1 MVVLKRIVLYGAGG
15 FGRETAYL
23 IDVINYCNPGTYW
36 FLGFLVD
43 KEFYTPNTTINGYP
57 LLGTDDWILNNKEF
71 TSELS
76 RRLGYTLKDTSELV
90 TSLLSDMTRQLEEG
104 NTISIQGFGTF
115 EVKKKAERISVNP
128 TTKQRMLVPP
138 KLVLTY
144 KPSTLLKDKF
154 K

>member
-1 MVVLKRIVLYGAGG
+1 M
-15 FGRETAYL
+15 
-23 IDVINYCNPGTYW
+23 
-36 FLGFLVD
+36 
-43 KEFYTPNTTINGYP
+43 
-57 LLGTDDWILNNKEF
+57 NNKEF

-76 RRLGYTLKDTSELV
+76 QKLGYTLKDTSELV
-90 TSLLSDMTRQLEEG
+90 ASLLSDMIRQLEEG
-104 NTISIQGFGTF
+104 KIVSIQDFGTF
-115 EVKKKAERISVNP
+115 EVKKKMERISVNP

>member
-1 MVVLKRIVLYGAGG
+1 M
-15 FGRETAYL
+15 
-23 IDVINYCNPGTYW
+23 
-36 FLGFLVD
+36 
-43 KEFYTPNTTINGYP
+43 
-57 LLGTDDWILNNKEF
+57 NNKEF

-90 TSLLSDMTRQLEEG
+90 ASLLSDMARQLEEG
-104 NTISIQGFGTF
+104 NIISIQGFGTF

-138 KLVLTY
+138 KWVLTY

>member
-1 MVVLKRIVLYGAGG
+1 MGKICKYSTVVHNFKA
-15 FGRETAYL
+15 
-23 IDVINYCNPGTYW
+23 
-36 FLGFLVD
+36 
-43 KEFYTPNTTINGYP
+43 
-57 LLGTDDWILNNKEF
+57 WILNNKEF

-90 TSLLSDMTRQLEEG
+90 TSLLSDMTRQLEDG
-104 NTISIQGFGTF
+104 NTISVQGFGTF

>member
-1 MVVLKRIVLYGAGG
+1 M
-15 FGRETAYL
+15 
-23 IDVINYCNPGTYW
+23 
-36 FLGFLVD
+36 
-43 KEFYTPNTTINGYP
+43 
-57 LLGTDDWILNNKEF
+57 NNKEF

-90 TSLLSDMTRQLEEG
+90 ASLLADMTRQLEEG
-104 NTISIQGFGTF
+104 NIISIQGFGTF

-128 TTKQRMLVPP
+128 TTKQLVPP